1 MSKKSILISVIA
13 CLVWGPLGL
22 TQKADASP
30 KPISI
35 NQTQIDQNFIHLMEG
50 SRLYGY
56 VPLANQSSS
65 GVTIAHGV
73 DLGQYSLREFN
84 NLPIEWS
91 LKRKLQPYVGLK
103 KYTAQ
108 AYLNKHP
115 LRITPAELQAINKAS
130 ADSILMRL
138 VNRYEKESGNS
149 FLALPAEA
157 QTVLFS
163 YAYQYGPGFMY
174 RSQSHS
180 LWEAF
185 ISQNWSKAST
195 ILREAPMYK
204 SRRISE
210 ARLLEQLR

>member
-1 MSKKSILISVIA
+1 MTA

-22 TQKADASP
+22 AQKADAAA
-30 KPISI
+30 KPPSKPVTISE
-35 NQTQIDQNFIHLMEG
+35 TKIDQNFIHLMEG

-56 VPLANQSSS
+56 VPLVNRTSS

-91 LKRKLQPYVGLK
+91 LKKKLQPYVGLK

-115 LRITPAELQAINKAS
+115 LKITPAELQALNRAS
-130 ADSILMRL
+130 ADSILL
-138 VNRYEKESGNS
+138 PLIKRYDKDSGKS
-149 FLALPAEA
+149 FLAMPPAA

-174 RSQSHS
+174 RSQGRP
-180 LWEAF
+180 LWNAF
-185 ISQNWSKAST
+185 VSQNWSHASH
-195 ILREAPMYK
+195 ILREAPLYK

-210 ARLLEQLR
+210 AALLAQLH